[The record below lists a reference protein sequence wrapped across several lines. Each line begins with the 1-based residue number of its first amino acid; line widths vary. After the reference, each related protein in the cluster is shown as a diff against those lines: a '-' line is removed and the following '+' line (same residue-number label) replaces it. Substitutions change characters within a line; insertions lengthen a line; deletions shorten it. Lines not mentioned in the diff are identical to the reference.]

1 MKTWLITLPLLFFVS
16 LAMADDSAQG
26 QPQAQTE
33 TAKVPA
39 KAKAKAKST
48 HSMRHKAKSNRLP
61 RGDLRHCL
69 ELKGKEAII
78 HCAETDRKK

>member
-1 MKTWLITLPLLFFVS
+1 MKTWLITLPFLFIVS

-33 TAKVPA
+33 TAKVP
-39 KAKAKAKST
+39 AKAKAKST

-69 ELKGKEAII
+69 ELQGKEAII
-78 HCAETDRKK
+78 HCAETGRKN

>member
-1 MKTWLITLPLLFFVS
+1 MKTWLITLPLLFVVGF
-16 LAMADDSAQG
+16 AMADDSAQE

-33 TAKVPA
+33 TAKVP
-39 KAKAKAKST
+39 AKAKST

-69 ELKGKEAII
+69 ELQGKEAII
-78 HCAETDRKK
+78 HCAETGRKN

>member
-1 MKTWLITLPLLFFVS
+1 MKTWLITLPLLFVVGF
-16 LAMADDSAQG
+16 AMADDSAQG

-39 KAKAKAKST
+39 KAKST
-48 HSMRHKAKSNRLP
+48 HLMRHKAKSIRLP

-69 ELKGKEAII
+69 ELQGKEAII
-78 HCAETDRKK
+78 HCAETGQKN